1 MVFGL
6 QPVNDFH
13 GGDIKMAK
21 KEDKQPTFE
30 EAMAKLDQ
38 IVAEIA
44 SGKVGLEDSLTMY
57 EKGMELVN
65 RCREI
70 LDNAEKRIEML
81 TARDG
86 KLTAEP
92 TDIGLDAGN
101 PVQKPDS

>member
-1 MVFGL
+1 MIF
-6 QPVNDFH
+6 P
-13 GGDIKMAK
+13 GGGIIMAK
-21 KEDKQPTFE
+21 KEDKPPTFE
-30 EAMAKLDQ
+30 EAMARLDQ
-38 IVAEIA
+38 IVTEIA

-70 LDNAEKRIEML
+70 LNSAEKRIDML

-92 TDIGLDAGN
+92 TDLGLATGN
-101 PVQKPDS
+101 IDQKPDS

>member
-1 MVFGL
+1 
-6 QPVNDFH
+6 
-13 GGDIKMAK
+13 MAK
-21 KEDKQPTFE
+21 KEDKPPTFE

-70 LDNAEKRIEML
+70 LDGAEKRIEML

-92 TDIGLDAGN
+92 TDIGLDTDHSD
-101 PVQKPDS
+101 PKPDS